1 MRKTII
7 SVMALVAAM
16 TAGAEEKRVTSPDG
30 GLAID
35 KLEKEWFDDKQHS
48 SSR

>member
-30 GLAID
+30 GLVVTVSD
-35 KLEKEWFDDKQHS
+35 EGGKPVYS
-48 SSR
+48 V